1 MTNIPKQ
8 NKFAYTEDKPKY
20 IDINGTTNY
29 ILPGFEYPSDVAVKF
44 PQFFGGK
51 DNVFYPD
58 LQVTLTPDS
67 LTFEDGKKSQAI
79 TYTATDGS
87 SITSAVV
94 TVEPSDLATWNE
106 GDKTFTGNEE
116 GSGKAIFE
124 LTDDKGRTAMKE
136 LPLTVTK
143 ATVVTTLTLSPDN
156 LTFANASAPMQEVT
170 VTTNA
175 SDFTLEFNSQNIQAV
190 KSGNKIQVTPKASKT
205 GSFTITVKAQADGG
219 NQISKTLNVT
229 VNTMGG

>member
-8 NKFAYTEDKPKY
+8 EQFSYTKGTPKFV
-20 IDINGTTNY
+20 DINGTTNY

-58 LQVTLTPDS
+58 LQVTLSSDN
-67 LTFEDGKKSQAI
+67 LTFENGKKSQTI

-106 GDKTFTGNEE
+106 GDKTFTGNKE

-124 LTDDKGRTAMKE
+124 LTDNKGRTVMKE

-143 ATVVTTLTLSPDN
+143 ATVVTTLTLSPN
-156 LTFANASAPMQEVT
+156 SLTFANASAPMQEVT
-170 VTTNA
+170 VSTNA
-175 SDFTLEFNSQNIQAV
+175 SDFTLEFNNQNIQAA
-190 KSGNKIQVTPKASKT
+190 KSGNKIQVTPKAGKT
-205 GSFTITVKAQADGG
+205 GPFTITVKAQANGG
-219 NQISKTLNVT
+219 NKISKTLNVT
-229 VNTMGG
+229 VNS